1 MPAKNALLQIEN
13 SLRASGRLEREVLA
27 LPAFEIFISPQA
39 LDHLS
44 FAVPL
49 SPGPV
54 DWAAHVA
61 QMKDAFRARGK
72 RPRLE
77 FVADL
82 HPTLAAALE
91 VAGIRREMRAPL
103 MALDL
108 SALPPDPQL
117 NAAVEYV
124 ALSPDDDAFLRRFL
138 MRQSVAFGGEAGEGA
153 LDWLPALMEGLR
165 RGAVLGAALQREDRL
180 LAGAVIMIGAG
191 IGELAG
197 VWTDPHHRR
206 QGLAFALC
214 HRLLQ
219 DYAAAGYALCW
230 LSAAEGAQRLY
241 QKLGFVDV
249 GVQLNYGAS

>member
-1 MPAKNALLQIEN
+1 MPSKNALLQIEN

-27 LPAFEIFISPQA
+27 LPAFELFISPQA

-49 SPGPV
+49 SPGPAA
-54 DWAAHVA
+54 WAPHVA

-77 FVADL
+77 FIADL

-91 VAGIRREMRAPL
+91 EAGITREMRAPL

-108 SALPPDPQL
+108 MTLAPAPQQ
-117 NAAVEYV
+117 NIADEYLV
-124 ALSPDDDAFLRRFL
+124 LRPDDDALLRRFL
-138 MRQSVAFGGEAGEGA
+138 MQQSVAFGGKADEGA
-153 LDWLPALMEGLR
+153 LDWLPALLAGLR
-165 RGAVLGAALQREDRL
+165 RGAVLGATLQREEQL

-197 VWTDPHHRR
+197 VWTDPHRRR
-206 QGLAFALC
+206 QGLAYALC

-219 DYAAAGYALCW
+219 DYAASGYTLCW